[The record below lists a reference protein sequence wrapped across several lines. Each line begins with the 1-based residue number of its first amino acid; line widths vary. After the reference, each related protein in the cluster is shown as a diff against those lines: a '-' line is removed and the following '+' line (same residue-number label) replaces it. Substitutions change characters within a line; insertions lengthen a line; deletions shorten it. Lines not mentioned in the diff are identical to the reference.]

1 MSTLSEFASTAATGP
16 GAGESPPGWWG
27 RLRAALGW
35 SGAAAPMATNDAAQ
49 ALAARLAEAASTWT
63 THLGTAQSQMRDAT
77 QELLQGFVGILD
89 DLDAILQP
97 GGDSGPGLDAR
108 TLDARV
114 VMLQHCEEQ
123 LGGLLQ
129 TFQGFVASRD
139 QVVGSVRS
147 LTTASGSL
155 SQMAEDVAK
164 LARQTNLLS
173 VNAAIEAA
181 RAGPSGRGF
190 SVVAAE
196 VRRLSTESGDTGK
209 RISDQVHA
217 FSSQM
222 QQALSQASAH
232 SVRDAQALK
241 ASEATITDVV
251 QQVDTTVSALNERAT
266 QLKARSEA
274 VKAQV
279 ENLMVAFQFQDR
291 VHQIMDQVNASILSG
306 TDRLQQALLSG
317 TVPSQAEWTALLSE
331 GYTTAE
337 QRAVGSGGAGSAS
350 AASATSDTTF
360 F

>member
-1 MSTLSEFASTAATGP
+1 MDHAPVALADAGLSSTTGR
-16 GAGESPPGWWG
+16 PGWWT
-27 RLRAALGW
+27 RLRSVLAWTGGRNRSDA
-35 SGAAAPMATNDAAQ
+35 DEAAQ

-89 DLDAILQP
+89 DLDGILQP
-97 GGDSGPGLDAR
+97 AGQSSPGLDAR

-114 VMLQHCEEQ
+114 VMLRHCEEQ

-147 LTTASGSL
+147 LTTASASL

-222 QQALSQASAH
+222 QQALGQASAH

-251 QQVDTTVSALNERAT
+251 QQVDTTVTALNERAT
-266 QLKARSEA
+266 QLKVRSEA

-306 TDRLQQALLSG
+306 TGRLQQALLSG
-317 TVPSQAEWTALLSE
+317 TVPSQAEWTALLSA

-337 QRAVGSGGAGSAS
+337 QRAVGGGGGSNAASSSAS
-350 AASATSDTTF
+350 SDTTF

>member
-1 MSTLSEFASTAATGP
+1 MGAPAPGLGTG
-16 GAGESPPGWWG
+16 ARRLGWWARLIAGLGLRG
-27 RLRAALGW
+27 RASRLPLAMEE
-35 SGAAAPMATNDAAQ
+35 SSQ
-49 ALAARLAEAASTWT
+49 AMAARLAEAASTWT
-63 THLGTAQSQMRDAT
+63 AHLGMAQSQMRDAT
-77 QELLQGFVGILD
+77 QELLQGFVLILD
-89 DLDAILQP
+89 DLDAILRP
-97 GGDSGPGLDAR
+97 AGNGGSGLEAQEV
-108 TLDARV
+108 DARV
-114 VMLQHCEEQ
+114 AMLQQCEAQ

-129 TFQGFVASRD
+129 TFQGFVESRD

-209 RISDQVHA
+209 RISDQVHT

-222 QQALSQASAH
+222 QQALAQASAH

-251 QQVDTTVSALNERAT
+251 SQVDSTVSALNERAAE
-266 QLKARSEA
+266 LKARSEA

-291 VHQIMDQVNASILSG
+291 VHQIMDQVNASILG
-306 TDRLQQALLSG
+306 ATDRLQQALLTG
-317 TVPSQAEWTALLSE
+317 TVPTQAEWAALLSA

-337 QRAVGSGGAGSAS
+337 QRAVGGIPNPAATESAG
-350 AASATSDTTF
+350 SDTTF